1 MGMLA
6 MANQQDKVSRGHFG
20 RLGALSQKLSTL
32 FQKLSIL
39 LQGSCKP
46 IRLRIVAPFKTLRNY
61 LPFDGIVAQHP

>member
-1 MGMLA
+1 

-39 LQGSCKP
+39 LQGKGFT
-46 IRLRIVAPFKTLRNY
+46 IY
-61 LPFDGIVAQHP
+61 DGRRSALAIYDCPTVKSLN